1 MVSGTGPGGR
11 VTKADVLARTEPLA
25 PTGVHGVR
33 ATPAARRLARE
44 AGLDLRQVAGSGPR
58 QRIQAADVAAAAAAS
73 AQPAQ
78 RVLLSGM
85 RATIARRLAQS
96 WQAAPHA
103 TFSVEVDMAAA
114 EALRGDL
121 NRPVQGTAPL
131 RVSVTALLVRACA
144 LALQGYPM
152 VNATLQG
159 DEITLHREANVG
171 VAVALEDGLIVP
183 VIKGAQRL
191 ALGDI
196 AERLEDLVA
205 RARSGQL
212 APADVA
218 EGTFTLSNLGG
229 YRVDHFTAIVNP
241 PQVAILAVGRIARRP
256 AVVEAA
262 GGEALAIR
270 PTMAMTLSVDHR
282 VLDGAVAARFLQSVA
297 EFLEQPELLMQVN
310 AVHVI

>member
-1 MVSGTGPGGR
+1 
-11 VTKADVLARTEPLA
+11 LA
-25 PTGVHGVR
+25 GI
-33 ATPAARRLARE
+33 
-44 AGLDLRQVAGSGPR
+44 DLRGVTGSGPR
-58 QRIQAADVAAAAAAS
+58 QRIQAADVRAAEAATRAA
-73 AQPAQ
+73 PAQ
-78 RVLLSGM
+78 RVLMTGM
-85 RATIARRLAQS
+85 RATIARRLTQS

-114 EALRGDL
+114 ESLRGDL
-121 NRPVQGTAPL
+121 NRPVQGAAPL
-131 RVSVTALLVRACA
+131 RVSVTALLVKACA
-144 LALQGYPM
+144 LALQGHPM

-191 ALGDI
+191 TVSEI
-196 AERLEDLVA
+196 AARLEGLVA

-212 APADVA
+212 TPGDVA

-256 AVVEAA
+256 VVVETA

-282 VLDGAVAARFLQSVA
+282 VLDGAVAASFMQALA
-297 EFLEQPELLMQVN
+297 GLLEQPAQLG
-310 AVHVI
+310 